1 MSELKDE
8 VIEETVAE
16 VIVEDTQVE
25 AKELDIPEAPLT
37 AARTVSAIQASLAEM
52 SKEGLDEIFEAA
64 EKAKAKAKV
73 EDDEEEEDDEEGDE
87 DEGEVEDT
95 KVKAKKESKKS
106 KKESKKSVKE
116 IDDVDSQEKGGKTDQ
131 KDNKADKLK
140 KKKQDSD
147 DGSEGDVVEKKGKF
161 KEDVEAL
168 IKDEDTLSEGFKE
181 KAATIFEAALTS
193 KVNAE
198 TAELE
203 ERYSSDLAGEVEA
216 IKEDLVDKV
225 DGYLTYVVENWMK
238 DNEVAIE
245 HSLKSEIT
253 ESFIQSLGTL
263 FAEHHINV
271 PDDAGDI
278 LDTLS
283 EEAKDAK
290 SQLNDATAKAMELS
304 EKVKAFERK
313 DIVSEA
319 CKGLAATEVA
329 KLTDLV
335 EGVEAD
341 SNEDFAK
348 KVATIKES
356 YLNKDATVTATAE
369 VDAITED
376 TQEEQVV
383 SAQMQKYLT
392 ALTPK

>member
-1 MSELKDE
+1 MSDIKDE
-8 VIEETVAE
+8 VVDETVDE

-25 AKELDIPEAPLT
+25 AEELDIPEAPLT

-73 EDDEEEEDDEEGDE
+73 EDDEEEEDDEGDE
-87 DEGEVEDT
+87 DEGEVENT
-95 KVKAKKESKKS
+95 KASKKEGKAKKESKKAKTEVVDDEGDTEGKS
-106 KKESKKSVKE
+106 K
-116 IDDVDSQEKGGKTDQ
+116 
-131 KDNKADKLK
+131 AK
-140 KKKQDSD
+140 KKKVKAD
-147 DGSEGDVVEKKGKF
+147 DGSSGDTVESKGKF
-161 KEDVEAL
+161 KEDVDAL
-168 IKDEDTLSEGFKE
+168 VKDEDTLSEGFKE

-198 TAELE
+198 TAKLE
-203 ERYSSDLAGEVEA
+203 ERYASDLAGEVEA

-253 ESFIQSLGTL
+253 ESFIQSLGQL
-263 FAEHHINV
+263 FTEHHINV
-271 PDDAGDI
+271 PEDAGDI

-290 SQLNDATAKAMELS
+290 SQLNDATEKAMELS
-304 EKVKAFERK
+304 EKVKAYERQ
-313 DIVSEA
+313 DIIREA
-319 CKGLAATEVA
+319 CKGLAATEAA
-329 KLTDLV
+329 KLTELT
-335 EGVEAD
+335 EAVEAD
-341 SNEDFAK
+341 DNEAFAS

-356 YLNKDATVTATAE
+356 YLNKDTAVETSE

-376 TQEEQVV
+376 SQEKQVV
-383 SAQMQKYLT
+383 SDQMQKYLDAISRT
-392 ALTPK
+392 

>member
-1 MSELKDE
+1 MSEVIKDE
-8 VIEETVAE
+8 VETVDE

-25 AKELDIPEAPLT
+25 APELDIPEAPLT

-64 EKAKAKAKV
+64 EKAKAKAAKV
-73 EDDEEEEDDEEGDE
+73 EDDEEEEDDEGDE
-87 DEGEVEDT
+87 DEGDVEVEGKDS
-95 KVKAKKESKKS
+95 KKESKKS
-106 KKESKKSVKE
+106 KKEAKQDEKEDLKKE
-116 IDDVDSQEKGGKTDQ
+116 DQ
-131 KDNKADKLK
+131 PDNKTKPLK
-140 KKKQDSD
+140 KKKAKAD
-147 DGSEGDVVEKKGKF
+147 DGSEGDVIEKKGKF
-161 KEDVEAL
+161 KEDLDAL
-168 IKDEDTLSEGFKE
+168 VKDEDTLSEGFKE
-181 KAATIFEAALTS
+181 KAATIFEAALNS

-198 TAELE
+198 TAKLE
-203 ERYSSDLAGEVEA
+203 ERYESDLAGEVEA

-253 ESFIQSLGTL
+253 ESFIQSLGQL

-278 LDTLS
+278 LDSLS

-290 SQLNDATAKAMELS
+290 SQLNDATEKGIELS
-304 EKVKAFERK
+304 EKVKAFERQ
-313 DIVSEA
+313 DIIREA
-319 CKGLAATEVA
+319 CEGLTATETA
-329 KLTDLV
+329 KLTELT
-335 EGVEAD
+335 EAIEAD
-341 SNEDFAK
+341 DNEAFAT

-356 YLNKDATVTATAE
+356 YLNKDTAVETSE

-376 TQEEQVV
+376 GGSVDEPQVV
-383 SAQMQKYLT
+383 TAQMQQYLDAMSRT
-392 ALTPK
+392 

>member
-1 MSELKDE
+1 MSEIKDE
-8 VIEETVAE
+8 SIEETVDE

-25 AKELDIPEAPLT
+25 APELDIPEAPLT

-73 EDDEEEEDDEEGDE
+73 EDDEEEEDDEGDE
-87 DEGEVEDT
+87 DEGDVEVEGKKDS
-95 KVKAKKESKKS
+95 KKESKKS
-106 KKESKKSVKE
+106 KKEAKKVSKEDLKKE
-116 IDDVDSQEKGGKTDQ
+116 DQ
-131 KDNKADKLK
+131 PEPKAKPLK
-140 KKKQDSD
+140 KKKAKAD
-147 DGSEGDVVEKKGKF
+147 DGSEGDVVEKKDKF
-161 KEDVEAL
+161 KEDLDAL
-168 IKDEDTLSEGFKE
+168 VKDEDTLSEGFKE
-181 KAATIFEAALTS
+181 KAATIFEAALNS

-198 TAELE
+198 TAKLE
-203 ERYSSDLAGEVEA
+203 ERYESDLAGEVEA

-253 ESFIQSLGTL
+253 ESFIQSLGQL

-271 PDDAGDI
+271 PEDAGDV
-278 LDTLS
+278 LDSLS

-290 SQLNDATAKAMELS
+290 AQLNDATERNIELA
-304 EKVKAFERK
+304 EKVKSYQRQ
-313 DIVSEA
+313 DIISEA
-319 CKGLAATEVA
+319 CKGLAATETA
-329 KLTDLV
+329 KLTELA
-335 EGVEAD
+335 EAVEAD
-341 SNEDFAK
+341 DNEQFTA

-356 YLNKDATVTATAE
+356 YLNKDTPAETSE

-376 TQEEQVV
+376 SQETQEV
-383 SAQMQKYLT
+383 SAQMQKYLDAMSRT
-392 ALTPK
+392 

>member
-1 MSELKDE
+1 MSEVIKDE
-8 VIEETVAE
+8 SIDETVDE

-25 AKELDIPEAPLT
+25 AEADLDIPEAPLT
-37 AARTVSAIQASLAEM
+37 AARTVSAIQASLTEM
-52 SKEGLDEIFEAA
+52 SKEGLDAIFEAA

-73 EDDEEEEDDEEGDE
+73 EDDEEEEGDEEEGDE
-87 DEGEVEDT
+87 DEGEVENT
-95 KVKAKKESKKS
+95 KASKKEGKAKKESKKA
-106 KKESKKSVKE
+106 KTEVV
-116 IDDVDSQEKGGKTDQ
+116 DDDEKDTEGK
-131 KDNKADKLK
+131 APAK
-140 KKKQDSD
+140 KKKVKSD
-147 DGSEGDVVEKKGKF
+147 DGTEGDTVESKGKGKF

-168 IKDEDTLSEGFKE
+168 VKDEDTLSEGFKD

-198 TAELE
+198 TAKLE
-203 ERYSSDLAGEVEA
+203 ERYASDLAGEVEA

-225 DGYLTYVVENWMK
+225 DGYLTYVVENWMT

-253 ESFIQSLGTL
+253 ESFIESLGTL

-271 PDDAGDI
+271 PTDAGDI
-278 LDTLS
+278 LDSLS

-290 SQLNDATAKAMELS
+290 AQLNDATARAMELS
-304 EKVKAFERK
+304 EKVKTFERK
-313 DIVSEA
+313 EIVSEA
-319 CKGLAATEVA
+319 CKGLAATETA
-329 KLTDLV
+329 KLSELV
-335 EGVEAD
+335 EGIEAD

-356 YLNKDATVTATAE
+356 YLNKDAAVDAKD

-376 TQEEQVV
+376 TQDQDISDQMKAYL
-383 SAQMQKYLT
+383 SALSRK
-392 ALTPK
+392 

>member
-1 MSELKDE
+1 MSGIKDE
-8 VIEETVAE
+8 SIEETVDE

-25 AKELDIPEAPLT
+25 APELDIPEAPLT

-73 EDDEEEEDDEEGDE
+73 EDDEEEEDDEGDE
-87 DEGEVEDT
+87 DEGDVEVEGKDS
-95 KVKAKKESKKS
+95 KKESKKS
-106 KKESKKSVKE
+106 KKEAKQDEKEDLKKE
-116 IDDVDSQEKGGKTDQ
+116 DQ
-131 KDNKADKLK
+131 PDNKTKPLK
-140 KKKQDSD
+140 KKKAKAD
-147 DGSEGDVVEKKGKF
+147 DGSEGDVIEKKGKF
-161 KEDVEAL
+161 KEDLDAL
-168 IKDEDTLSEGFKE
+168 VKDEDTLSEGFKE
-181 KAATIFEAALTS
+181 KAATIFEAALNS

-198 TAELE
+198 TAKLE
-203 ERYSSDLAGEVEA
+203 ERYESDLAGEVEA

-253 ESFIQSLGTL
+253 ESFIQSLGQL

-278 LDTLS
+278 LDSLS
-283 EEAKDAK
+283 EESKDAK
-290 SQLNDATAKAMELS
+290 AQLNDATERNIELA
-304 EKVKAFERK
+304 EKVKSYQRQ
-313 DIVSEA
+313 DIISEA
-319 CKGLAATEVA
+319 CKGLAATEIA
-329 KLTDLV
+329 KLTELA
-335 EGVEAD
+335 EAIEAD
-341 SNEDFAK
+341 DNEQFTA

-356 YLNKDATVTATAE
+356 YLNKDTPAETSE

-376 TQEEQVV
+376 SKEPQEV
-383 SAQMQKYLT
+383 SAQMQKYLDAMART
-392 ALTPK
+392 

>member
-1 MSELKDE
+1 MSDIKDD
-8 VIEETVAE
+8 IDNTVDE

-25 AKELDIPEAPLT
+25 AAVEIPDAPLT

-52 SKEGLDEIFEAA
+52 SKEGLDAIFEAA

-73 EDDEEEEDDEEGDE
+73 EDDEEEEDDEGDE
-87 DEGEVEDT
+87 DEGEVD
-95 KVKAKKESKKS
+95 ESDA
-106 KKESKKSVKE
+106 KE
-116 IDDVDSQEKGGKTDQ
+116 IKGGKTDA
-131 KDNKADKLK
+131 KDNKTTPTK
-140 KKKQDSD
+140 KKKVKAD
-147 DGSEGDVVEKKGKF
+147 DGSEGDVM
-161 KEDVEAL
+161 EDVFAEDLNAL
-168 IKDEDTLSEGFKE
+168 VKDEDTLSEGFKE
-181 KAATIFEAALTS
+181 KASTIFEAALAS

-198 TAELE
+198 TVKLE
-203 ERYSSDLAGEVEA
+203 ERYASDLSGEVEA

-225 DGYLTYVVENWMK
+225 DGYLTYVVENWMT

-253 ESFIQSLGTL
+253 ESFIQSLGQL
-263 FAEHHINV
+263 FSEHHINV
-271 PDDAGDI
+271 PADAGDI

-283 EEAKDAK
+283 EEAADAK
-290 SQLNDATAKAMELS
+290 SQLNDATARAMDLA

-313 DIVSEA
+313 EIVSEA

-335 EGVEAD
+335 EAIDAD
-341 SNEDFAK
+341 SNEDYAK

-356 YLNKDATVTATAE
+356 YLSKETQVEAPAQ

-376 TQEEQVV
+376 TQEPQVV
-383 SAQMQKYLT
+383 NAQMQQYLS
-392 ALTPK
+392 ALSRT